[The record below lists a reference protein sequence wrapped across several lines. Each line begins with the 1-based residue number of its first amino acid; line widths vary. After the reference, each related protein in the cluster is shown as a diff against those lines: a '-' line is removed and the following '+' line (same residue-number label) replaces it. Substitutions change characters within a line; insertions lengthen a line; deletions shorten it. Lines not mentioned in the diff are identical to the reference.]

1 MPFTNIIFANEADA
15 RTYFLSPS
23 SQALFMDPTSPI
35 FYVKSTDSF
44 GSPTFEK
51 YSFQRIEEPAA
62 PLANETPLTR
72 ADLESLRTEILSL
85 IKSQPQGGNAH
96 DEQQSVDTT
105 LSATTNN

>member
-1 MPFTNIIFANEADA
+1 MPFTNIIFANEEDA

-51 YSFQRIEEPAA
+51 YSFQRIDEPT
-62 PLANETPLTR
+62 PPSSPQSETPLTR
-72 ADLESLRTEILSL
+72 ADLDALKQEI
-85 IKSQPQGGNAH
+85 ITMIGGTQH
-96 DEQQSVDTT
+96 DKQQSVDQPLNST
-105 LSATTNN
+105 SNN

>member
-51 YSFQRIEEPAA
+51 YSFQRVEEPTA
-62 PLANETPLTR
+62 PLSNETPLTR
-72 ADLESLRTEILSL
+72 ADLDALKQEI
-85 IKSQPQGGNAH
+85 ITMIGGTQH
-96 DEQQSVDTT
+96 DEQQSID
-105 LSATTNN
+105 

>member
-1 MPFTNIIFANEADA
+1 MPFTNIIFANEDDA

-51 YSFQRIEEPAA
+51 YSFQRIEESQQS
-62 PLANETPLTR
+62 ETPLTR
-72 ADLESLRTEILSL
+72 ADLDTLRAEIIAL
-85 IKSQPQGGNAH
+85 IQGQGGTQH
-96 DEQQSVDTT
+96 EEQQSDNKT
-105 LSATTNN
+105 LSTTANN

>member
-23 SQALFMDPTSPI
+23 SQALFMDPTDAI

-51 YSFQRIEEPAA
+51 YTFQRVEEPQS
-62 PLANETPLTR
+62 PTQSETPLTR
-72 ADLESLRTEILSL
+72 ADLESLKQEILAL
-85 IKSQPQGGNAH
+85 IAPQGGNIH
-96 DEQQSVDTT
+96 DEQQSINQP
-105 LSATTNN
+105 SSNSTNN

>member
-23 SQALFMDPTSPI
+23 SQALFMDPTDAI

-51 YSFQRIEEPAA
+51 YSFQRVEEP
-62 PLANETPLTR
+62 PTNETPLTR
-72 ADLESLRTEILSL
+72 ADLDALKQEIISL
-85 IKSQPQGGNAH
+85 IGGNT
-96 DEQQSVDTT
+96 DGKSDNQSSLD
-105 LSATTNN
+105 STTNN

>member
-1 MPFTNIIFANEADA
+1 MPFTNIIFANEEDA

-51 YSFQRIEEPAA
+51 YSFQRIDDPT
-62 PLANETPLTR
+62 PQSETPLTR
-72 ADLESLRTEILSL
+72 ADLDTLRAEILAL
-85 IKSQPQGGNAH
+85 IQPQGGKQH
-96 DEQQSVDTT
+96 ESIEQSSLD
-105 LSATTNN
+105 STTNN

>member
-23 SQALFMDPTSPI
+23 SQALFMDPTSSV

-51 YSFQRIEEPAA
+51 YSFQRVEEPS
-62 PLANETPLTR
+62 PSTSTETPLTR
-72 ADLESLRTEILSL
+72 ADLDALKQEI
-85 IKSQPQGGNAH
+85 ITMIGGTQH
-96 DEQQSVDTT
+96 ESVDQP
-105 LSATTNN
+105 LSTTTNN

>member
-51 YSFQRIEEPAA
+51 YSFQLIQDTSQTQT
-62 PLANETPLTR
+62 NETPLTR
-72 ADLESLRTEILSL
+72 ADLESLKKEILAL
-85 IKSQPQGGNAH
+85 IAPQGGN
-96 DEQQSVDTT
+96 
-105 LSATTNN
+105 TNESIDQPLNSTSNN

>member
-23 SQALFMDPTSPI
+23 SQALFMDPTDSI

-51 YSFQRIEEPAA
+51 YSFQRVEEPTA
-62 PLANETPLTR
+62 PPVNETPLTR
-72 ADLESLRTEILSL
+72 ADLESLKQEILAL
-85 IKSQPQGGNAH
+85 IAPQGGNTNG
-96 DEQQSVDTT
+96 EQQSINQP
-105 LSATTNN
+105 SSNGTNN

>member
-51 YSFQRIEEPAA
+51 YSFQRIEEPQSS
-62 PLANETPLTR
+62 PQSETPLTR
-72 ADLESLRTEILSL
+72 ADLESLRSEILSL
-85 IKSQPQGGNAH
+85 IQTQPQGGNAN
-96 DEQQSVDTT
+96 ESVDQP
-105 LSATTNN
+105 LNSTTNN

>member
-51 YSFQRIEEPAA
+51 YSFQRVEEPQS
-62 PLANETPLTR
+62 PSQSETPLTR
-72 ADLESLRTEILSL
+72 ADLDTFRAEILAL
-85 IKSQPQGGNAH
+85 ITPQGGNTNES
-96 DEQQSVDTT
+96 DNQPSLD
-105 LSATTNN
+105 STTNN

>member
-23 SQALFMDPTSPI
+23 SQALFMDPANPV

-51 YSFQRIEEPAA
+51 YSFQRIDDQQQSES
-62 PLANETPLTR
+62 PLTQ
-72 ADLESLRTEILSL
+72 ADLDTFKQEILAL
-85 IKSQPQGGNAH
+85 IQGGIQNES
-96 DEQQSVDTT
+96 DNKPT
-105 LSATTNN
+105 LNNTANN

>member
-23 SQALFMDPTSPI
+23 SQALFMDPTDAI

-51 YSFQRIEEPAA
+51 YSFQLIQDTPQTQT
-62 PLANETPLTR
+62 NETPLTR
-72 ADLESLRTEILSL
+72 ADLETLKQEILAL
-85 IKSQPQGGNAH
+85 IAPQGGNA
-96 DEQQSVDTT
+96 DGKSDNKSS
-105 LSATTNN
+105 LDSTTNN

>member
-23 SQALFMDPTSPI
+23 SQALFMDPANPV

-51 YSFQRIEEPAA
+51 YSFQLIEDAQQTTSKES
-62 PLANETPLTR
+62 PLTQ
-72 ADLESLRTEILSL
+72 ADLDSFKQEILAL
-85 IKSQPQGGNAH
+85 LQAQPQGGIQHESDNKP
-96 DEQQSVDTT
+96 T
-105 LSATTNN
+105 LSSNTNN

>member
-51 YSFQRIEEPAA
+51 YSFQRVEEPTA
-62 PLANETPLTR
+62 LHTNETPLTR
-72 ADLESLRTEILSL
+72 ADLESLKQEILAL
-85 IKSQPQGGNAH
+85 ITPQGGTQH
-96 DEQQSVDTT
+96 DKQQSVDQP
-105 LSATTNN
+105 SSNNTNN

>member
-23 SQALFMDPTSPI
+23 SQALFMDPTSPV

-51 YSFQRIEEPAA
+51 YSFQRIEEPA
-62 PLANETPLTR
+62 PITNETPLTR

-96 DEQQSVDTT
+96 DKQQSVDPT

>member
-51 YSFQRIEEPAA
+51 YSFQRVEEPTA
-62 PLANETPLTR
+62 PSPGETPLTR
-72 ADLESLRTEILSL
+72 ADLETLRSEILSL
-85 IKSQPQGGNAH
+85 ITPQGGNT
-96 DEQQSVDTT
+96 DGKSDNKSS
-105 LSATTNN
+105 LDSTTNN

>member
-1 MPFTNIIFANEADA
+1 MPFTNIIFANEEDA

-51 YSFQRIEEPAA
+51 YSFQRIDEPI
-62 PLANETPLTR
+62 PQSESETPLTR
-72 ADLESLRTEILSL
+72 ADLDALKQEI
-85 IKSQPQGGNAH
+85 ITMIGGMQH
-96 DEQQSVDTT
+96 DKQQSIDQPLNST
-105 LSATTNN
+105 SNN

>member
-23 SQALFMDPTSPI
+23 SQALFMDPTDAI

-51 YSFQRIEEPAA
+51 YSFQRVDESPQ
-62 PLANETPLTR
+62 PETPLTR
-72 ADLESLRTEILSL
+72 ADLESLKQEILAL
-85 IKSQPQGGNAH
+85 IAPQGGNSH
-96 DEQQSVDTT
+96 DE
-105 LSATTNN
+105 

>member
-51 YSFQRIEEPAA
+51 YSFQRVEEPTA
-62 PLANETPLTR
+62 PPANETPLTR
-72 ADLESLRTEILSL
+72 ADLESLKQEILAL
-85 IKSQPQGGNAH
+85 IAPQGGNTN
-96 DEQQSVDTT
+96 ESVDQPLNST
-105 LSATTNN
+105 SNN

>member
-23 SQALFMDPTSPI
+23 SQALFMDPTNAI

-51 YSFQRIEEPAA
+51 YSFQRVEEPQSPAQS
-62 PLANETPLTR
+62 ETPLTR
-72 ADLESLRTEILSL
+72 ADLETLKQEILAL
-85 IKSQPQGGNAH
+85 IAPQGGNTNGKS
-96 DEQQSVDTT
+96 DNQSSLD
-105 LSATTNN
+105 STTNN

>member
-23 SQALFMDPTSPI
+23 SQALFMDPTAPI

-51 YSFQRIEEPAA
+51 YSFQRVEEPTA
-62 PLANETPLTR
+62 PPVNETPLTR
-72 ADLESLRTEILSL
+72 ADLDSLRAEILAL
-85 IKSQPQGGNAH
+85 IAPQGGNTNVKS
-96 DEQQSVDTT
+96 DNQSSLD
-105 LSATTNN
+105 STTNN